1 MHQIMM
7 KLEATDLVCS
17 GGRILINFDFD
28 KGKIILI
35 LKKFKYKSTF
45 WRCQMLLFF
54 LCPYPNNYGGH
65 GALEKYQNF
74 GGVMPP
80 AAPPGTATVSLP
92 RY

>member
-45 WRCQMLLFF
+45 WRCQMLFF
-54 LCPYPNNYGGH
+54 FYVH
-65 GALEKYQNF
+65 IQIIMGAMGPWKNIKIL
-74 GGVMPP
+74 G
-80 AAPPGTATVSLP
+80 A
-92 RY
+92 